1 MNNETFLKKLAQH
14 SMNNKQNSLIK
25 RKVSCAKKVQI
36 VFKGKST
43 FDKIDIESL
52 KLYRQIMIS
61 RYSKI

>member
-1 MNNETFLKKLAQH
+1 M
-14 SMNNKQNSLIK
+14 NKQNSLKK

-61 RYSKI
+61 GYGKI

>member
-1 MNNETFLKKLAQH
+1 MDNETFLKKLAQH
-14 SMNNKQNSLIK
+14 CINNNQNSLKK
-25 RKVSCAKKVQI
+25 RKVSCEKKVQI

-61 RYSKI
+61 RYGKI